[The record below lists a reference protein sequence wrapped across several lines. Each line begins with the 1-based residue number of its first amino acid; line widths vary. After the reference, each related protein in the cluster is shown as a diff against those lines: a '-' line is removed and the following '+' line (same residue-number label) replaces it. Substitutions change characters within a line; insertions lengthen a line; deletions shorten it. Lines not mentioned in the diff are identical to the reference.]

1 MYGQM
6 CIEKRYVWT
15 DVYRKEICMDRCVK
29 KRDMYGQMCIE
40 KRYVWTDVYRKE
52 ICMDRCV

>member
-15 DVYRKEICMDRCVK
+15 DVYRK
-29 KRDMYGQMCIE
+29 
-40 KRYVWTDVYRKE
+40 RYVWTDVYRKVVY
-52 ICMDRCV
+52 ICIVTKEFTSMNHTPE

>member
-15 DVYRKEICMDRCVK
+15 DVYRK
-29 KRDMYGQMCIE
+29 
-40 KRYVWTDVYRKE
+40 RYVCTYVYRKE
-52 ICMDRCV
+52 ICMDRYVLKRDMY

>member
-15 DVYRKEICMDRCVK
+15 DVYRKVVYICIV
-29 KRDMYGQMCIE
+29 
-40 KRYVWTDVYRKE
+40 TKE
-52 ICMDRCV
+52 FTSMNHTPE

>member
-15 DVYRKEICMDRCVK
+15 AVYRKEI
-29 KRDMYGQMCIE
+29 
-40 KRYVWTDVYRKE
+40 YVWTDVYRKE
-52 ICMDRCV
+52 ICMDICV